1 MKMTFHWSATCAG
14 FMVCPARIKITEN
27 KQINTAVTTV
37 YYTYFA
43 VCAASL
49 ICVLLFF
56 PSRPPSPPP
65 AASSALARDVSLLAG
80 LLALARNAKFWAAV
94 FCMSVP
100 SHVRA
105 GSDARHSNE

>member
-1 MKMTFHWSATCAG
+1 
-14 FMVCPARIKITEN
+14 MVCPARINITEN

-43 VCAASL
+43 VCAATL

-56 PSRPPSPPP
+56 PSRPPSPPPP

-94 FCMSVP
+94 FCMSMP
-100 SHVRA
+100 SHVQA

>member
-1 MKMTFHWSATCAG
+1 MDRT
-14 FMVCPARIKITEN
+14 
-27 KQINTAVTTV
+27 INEVDDDGLTTPLI
-37 YYTYFA
+37 A
-43 VCAASL
+43 NLSL
-49 ICVLLFF
+49 N
-56 PSRPPSPPP
+56 SD
-65 AASSALARDVSLLAG
+65 ADGGDGYASALARDVSLLAG